1 MTLIRGSRPRIKVLL
16 AALVLTAG
24 VGGTALVAPS
34 PSTVAE
40 RPSQDQQPAQDQ
52 QPSAA
57 PKQSPAARAP
67 KAASYPIGGYFVF
80 ASPSSSRNTQ
90 KLSEI
95 KTAGADTVIT
105 FGTALAPATLAT
117 LPKECVIDGVNCAK
131 AAAGTLEVNRYFT
144 YSDGSVWSS
153 QAVKCPQDRRITS
166 QGKAFLVLV
175 LPAQGTG
182 CTSTNGKYDVVV
194 AGGGAAGGMDPAA
207 SLALAATKL
216 GMKFYAGLPLPV
228 KRTDT
233 AYLPDVSYQGTLTL
247 FTERFLQYQAATN
260 NVKGL
265 AGFYHSTEMPVTD
278 GHTFDPILDLYRMQN
293 QAIHRILPARG
304 AIVSPYLDAR
314 VSAFSI
320 SLTEARKGIRRI
332 AQTASGLVLNIAIQD
347 GMGTGKGG
355 AFQSNEANSAVDRY
369 AESIVGKGSWSSK
382 YVAPIRDY
390 FLAAAAGISG
400 TGAVLWANLEGMAPA
415 TASNPCGDSLRGQS
429 SKARIDRQ
437 LQQLSNAQKIISF
450 MWDSYYTC
458 VGTGVPLK
466 AQVESGIATPIITDA
481 TFDAATGQVRITG
494 FNLSGG
500 NAQVKWTTKG
510 GQRLV
515 KTVKPTSTN
524 TAYGVQSGMN
534 PELEMILVN
543 VGKTTLAAGRYYT
556 VNVTNQWGAENDAF
570 YSQSIYTAQSSRGSK
585 G

>member
-16 AALVLTAG
+16 AALVLIAG

-34 PSTVAE
+34 PSTEAE
-40 RPSQDQQPAQDQ
+40 RPAQEKQPTE
-52 QPSAA
+52 A
-57 PKQSPAARAP
+57 PKKTPAVKAP
-67 KAASYPIGGYFVF
+67 KPASYPIGGYFVY
-80 ASPSSSRNTQ
+80 ATPSSSRNLQ
-90 KLSEI
+90 KLTEI
-95 KTAGADTVIT
+95 KAAGADTVIT
-105 FGTALAPATLAT
+105 FGTSLVPATLST
-117 LPKECVIDGVNCAK
+117 LPKDCLIDGVNCAK

-144 YSDGSVWSS
+144 YSDGSIWGS
-153 QAVKCPQDRRITS
+153 QSVKCPNDRRITS
-166 QGKAFLVLV
+166 QGKAFVVLV
-175 LPAQGTG
+175 LPSQGSG

-194 AGGGAAGGMDPAA
+194 AGGGTAGGIDPPA

-233 AYLPDVSYQGTLTL
+233 RYLPDVSYQGTLAL
-247 FTERFLQYQAATN
+247 FTERFLQYHAAVN
-260 NVKGL
+260 NVTGL

-293 QAIHRILPARG
+293 QAIHRIFPTRG

-415 TASNPCGDSLRGQS
+415 IASNPCGDSLRGQS

-481 TFDAATGQVRITG
+481 TFDASTGQVRITG

>member
-1 MTLIRGSRPRIKVLL
+1 MTLIRGSRPRIKVIL
-16 AALVLTAG
+16 AALVLIAG

-34 PSTVAE
+34 PSTEAE
-40 RPSQDQQPAQDQ
+40 RQSQDQQP
-52 QPSAA
+52 PAA
-57 PKQSPAARAP
+57 PKQTPAARAP

-105 FGTALAPATLAT
+105 FGTPLVPATLAT
-117 LPKECVIDGVNCAK
+117 IPKECVINGVNCAK
-131 AAAGTLEVNRYFT
+131 AAAGALEVHRYFT

-153 QAVKCPQDRRITS
+153 QAVNCPQDRRITS
-166 QGKAFLVLV
+166 QGKAFVVLV
-175 LPAQGTG
+175 LPAQGSG

-194 AGGGAAGGMDPAA
+194 AGGGTAAGMDPAA

-228 KRTDT
+228 KRTDK
-233 AYLPDVSYQGTLTL
+233 AYLPDVSYQGTLAL
-247 FTERFLQYQAATN
+247 FTERFLQYQAAAN

-293 QAIHRILPARG
+293 QAIHRIFPTRA
-304 AIVSPYLDAR
+304 AIISPYLDAR
-314 VSAFSI
+314 VSAFGI
-320 SLTEARKGIRRI
+320 SLTEARNGIRRI

-437 LQQLSNAQKIISF
+437 LQQLANAQKIISF

-466 AQVESGIATPIITDA
+466 AQVESGVATPIITDA
-481 TFDAATGQVRITG
+481 TFDASTGQVRITG

-500 NAQVKWTTKG
+500 NADVKWTTKG
-510 GQRLV
+510 GQRLT

-570 YSQSIYTAQSSRGSK
+570 YSQHIYTAQSSRGSK

>member
-24 VGGTALVAPS
+24 VAGTALVAPTHS
-34 PSTVAE
+34 IEAE
-40 RPSQDQQPAQDQ
+40 RPAQEKQLPTPAKKT
-52 QPSAA
+52 PAVKA
-57 PKQSPAARAP
+57 PKPG
-67 KAASYPIGGYFVF
+67 SYPIGGYFVY
-80 ASPSSSRNTQ
+80 ATPSSSRNLQ

-95 KTAGADTVIT
+95 KAAGADAVIT
-105 FGTALAPATLAT
+105 FGTSLVPATLAT
-117 LPKECVIDGVNCAK
+117 LPQDCLIDGVNCAK

-144 YSDGSVWSS
+144 YSDGSIWGT
-153 QAVKCPQDRRITS
+153 QAVKCPNDRRITS
-166 QGKAFLVLV
+166 QGKAFVVLV
-175 LPAQGTG
+175 LPAQGSG

-194 AGGGAAGGMDPAA
+194 AGGGAANGTDPATSMA
-207 SLALAATKL
+207 VAATKL
-216 GMKFYAGLPLPV
+216 GMKFYAGLPAPV
-228 KRTDT
+228 KRTDK
-233 AYLPDVSYQGTLTL
+233 AYLPDVSYQETLGL
-247 FTERFLQYQAATN
+247 FTERLLQYQAAVY
-260 NVKGL
+260 NVTGL
-265 AGFYHSTEMPVTD
+265 AGFYHHTEMPLTD

-293 QAIHRILPARG
+293 QAIHRIFPTRS

-320 SLTEARKGIRRI
+320 SLTQARNGIRRI

-369 AESIVGKGSWSSK
+369 AESIVGKGSWGSK
-382 YVAPIRDY
+382 YVAPVRDY

-437 LQQLSNAQKIISF
+437 LQQLSNAQKVISF

-458 VGTGVPLK
+458 VGAGVPLK
-466 AQVESGIATPIITDA
+466 AQMESEIATPIITDA

-500 NAQVKWTTKG
+500 NAEVKWTAKG

-534 PELEMILVN
+534 PKLEMLLVN
-543 VGKTTLAAGRYYT
+543 VGKTTLAPGRYYT
-556 VNVTNQWGAENDAF
+556 VNVTNRWGAENDAF
-570 YSQSIYTAQSSRGSK
+570 YSQRVYTAQSSRGAK